1 MSSTSV
7 TLSQFETLL
16 TGLDLIGYL
25 QSIKTI
31 AQSPVSDEDI
41 VVSILNG
48 LNDDFKAIY
57 SPQSQGNSNNI

>member
-25 QSIKTI
+25 QSIKRI
-31 AQSPVSDEDI
+31 AQSPVSDDI
-41 VVSILNG
+41 IVSILNG